1 VGNYLGDKM
10 SKLEVKE
17 IGPISGETDLTLG
30 QSGGTVTLADGATA
44 VGFGGAEGSVIQFK
58 YFESAELFSATT
70 GSNLGYPHYAKYPGF
85 ELSITPKDAN
95 SKMLLFLSGL
105 ITHTA
110 SNSTVSNI
118 LREGVDV
125 EDKWLHNPHDLGQS
139 TGRCPTLEAYNGLSI
154 TAIDSPNTA
163 QEVTYSLIATTLN
176 SGSTGYVNYNPAWS
190 GFAYPHSS
198 TRLLVMEVAG

>member
-1 VGNYLGDKM
+1 M

-44 VGFGGAEGSVIQFK
+44 VGFGGGEGSIIQFK

-85 ELSITPKDAN
+85 EVSITPKDAN
-95 SKMLLFLSGL
+95 SKMLIFLSGL

-110 SNSTVSNI
+110 SLSAITNI
-118 LREGVDV
+118 LREGADV
-125 EDKWLHNPHDLGQS
+125 ADKWLHNPYDLGVTTASRVPSLES
-139 TGRCPTLEAYNGLSI
+139 TTGMSI
-154 TAIDSPNTA
+154 TAFDSPNTA
-163 QEVTYSLIATTLN
+163 QEVTYSLIGTTLN
-176 SGSTGYVNYNPAWS
+176 AGGSGYINYNPAYTTYS
-190 GFAYPHSS
+190 YPQSS
-198 TRLLVMEVAG
+198 TRLVVMEVAG